1 MITTEILIA
10 QLEPEFPTTEMEKAY
25 AKVIKLANE
34 LDISLN
40 KFQKPKVHYIT
51 QKNN

>member
-1 MITTEILIA
+1 MVTTEIMIA
-10 QLEPEFPTTEMEKAY
+10 QLEPEFPTIEMEKAY

-40 KFQKPKVHYIT
+40 KFQKPKVHYII